1 MCVKKKK
8 NTPAASPYIVCLRLG
23 EIIGEKKTK
32 EALNKKELT
41 RQKKRNAIRGKNWR

>member
-1 MCVKKKK
+1 MYVCDEEEK

-23 EIIGEKKTK
+23 EIIGDKKTK

-41 RQKKRNAIRGKNWR
+41 RPKKKECD